1 MSSRQRLAGSPLR
14 LVSGRDPVSAR
25 FGDQLIAVLP
35 RLRRFARGLSGSVA
49 DADDLVQA
57 ACERALARQHQ
68 FQEGT
73 RFDSWMFRIV
83 QTIWI
88 DQIRSRDVRK
98 EDGDIAEDRLGS
110 DEPVRRVEARLALA
124 EVRRALDRL
133 PPDQRAALLLVTVEG
148 LSYKEAAEVVHV
160 PVGTIMSRLSRARIA
175 LQLQL
180 EAGRGGAGV
189 RAMQQRSDDRLI
201 AYLDGELEVAQRRE
215 VEAWLDADPAA
226 RRRMAALA
234 ESANL
239 LRLAFDEA
247 IREPVP
253 DRLVAA
259 ARGETARTASGR
271 PRFSRSVA
279 GWARR
284 SWPREFGGSGCR
296 SPPPCSVSSSAA
308 GLPISEPVGSR

>member
-1 MSSRQRLAGSPLR
+1 M
-14 LVSGRDPVSAR
+14 SAR

-35 RLRRFARGLSGSVA
+35 RLRRFARGLSGSVT

-88 DQIRSRDVRK
+88 DQVRSRDVRK

-148 LSYKEAAEVVHV
+148 LSYKEAAEVVQV

-180 EAGRGGAGV
+180 DGR
-189 RAMQQRSDDRLI
+189 RSTSD
-201 AYLDGELEVAQRRE
+201 
-215 VEAWLDADPAA
+215 
-226 RRRMAALA
+226 
-234 ESANL
+234 
-239 LRLAFDEA
+239 
-247 IREPVP
+247 
-253 DRLVAA
+253 AA
-259 ARGETARTASGR
+259 AQ
-271 PRFSRSVA
+271 
-279 GWARR
+279 
-284 SWPREFGGSGCR
+284 
-296 SPPPCSVSSSAA
+296 
-308 GLPISEPVGSR
+308 

>member
-1 MSSRQRLAGSPLR
+1 
-14 LVSGRDPVSAR
+14 VSVR

-88 DQIRSRDVRK
+88 DQVRARDVRK

-110 DEPVRRVEARLALA
+110 DEPARRVEARLALN
-124 EVRRALDRL
+124 EVRRALDHL

-148 LSYKEAAEVVHV
+148 LSYKEAAEALQV

-180 EAGRGGAGV
+180 ETGRGGH
-189 RAMQQRSDDRLI
+189 RSTKD
-201 AYLDGELEVAQRRE
+201 
-215 VEAWLDADPAA
+215 
-226 RRRMAALA
+226 
-234 ESANL
+234 
-239 LRLAFDEA
+239 
-247 IREPVP
+247 
-253 DRLVAA
+253 AA
-259 ARGETARTASGR
+259 AQ
-271 PRFSRSVA
+271 
-279 GWARR
+279 
-284 SWPREFGGSGCR
+284 
-296 SPPPCSVSSSAA
+296 
-308 GLPISEPVGSR
+308 